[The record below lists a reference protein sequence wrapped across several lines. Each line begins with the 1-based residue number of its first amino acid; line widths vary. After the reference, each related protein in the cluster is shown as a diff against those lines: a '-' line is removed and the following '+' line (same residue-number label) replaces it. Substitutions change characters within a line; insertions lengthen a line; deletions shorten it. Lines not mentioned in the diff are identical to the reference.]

1 MLKGAHT
8 KLTDVLKD
16 DFYSKIIEEM
26 ILVQDKQRTAFKST
40 KD

>member
-8 KLTDVLKD
+8 KLNDVLKD
-16 DFYSKIIEEM
+16 DFYSKVIEEM
-26 ILVQDKQRTAFKST
+26 IQVQDKQRIAFKGT

>member
-26 ILVQDKQRTAFKST
+26 IQVQDK
-40 KD
+40 